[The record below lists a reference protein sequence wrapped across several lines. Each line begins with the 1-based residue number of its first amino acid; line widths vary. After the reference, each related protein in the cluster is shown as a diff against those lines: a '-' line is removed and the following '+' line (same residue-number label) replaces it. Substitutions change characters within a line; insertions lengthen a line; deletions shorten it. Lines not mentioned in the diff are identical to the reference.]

1 MPGQITILTLRERVI
16 TTSRVHYLP
25 QHSFADGIGVQPDL
39 NLGASLRVK
48 YQEEILMKTDE
59 LQHSSPSDLFLRGL
73 EGDQSIHEAGF
84 IPLQISIQSF
94 DLASSASAAFSP
106 EDLIETGTWEKYERR
121 VAALGRAHPR
131 GDPFAGFLSRL
142 AVDGWSTRNARQAD
156 RSALVRIAACV
167 VLELMPIYWRQVL
180 SKMEAG
186 TEREALLDDLRPKLS
201 GSVRQ
206 QMRDARRPLT
216 PEESDEL
223 KVAARFLIQV
233 PPDPFHTKAR
243 ERAESKDS
251 PSGNRRRQ
259 DRSTQTPLTALN
271 RHARRKQADVPD
283 YDWRSHFWTTAVLG
297 DPHLDLTRRAILA
310 TTIATGVRPAEFSDD
325 LGVNVQLVSEGGQ
338 DRLHF
343 EIHGAK
349 TTDQVH
355 EGLPGKGQS
364 IRTLEL
370 ECKTPETKWL
380 RDRLAD
386 QRFLR
391 LALSSPVHATTGIP
405 LHRSERHRRVSVSLG
420 KLVTRLGK
428 IAFPRLRHNLTP
440 YVFRHAFGADMKAS
454 DQFGPELIANAL
466 GHQSTRTQSSYGIT
480 SGARNLSLK
489 RVESIVR
496 ISAASPVRSREQHG
510 PRPDRLSE

>member
-1 MPGQITILTLRERVI
+1 
-16 TTSRVHYLP
+16 
-25 QHSFADGIGVQPDL
+25 
-39 NLGASLRVK
+39 
-48 YQEEILMKTDE
+48 MKIDE
-59 LQHSSPSDLFLRGL
+59 FQHSSPSDLFLRGL
-73 EGDQSIHEAGF
+73 EGDQSVHEAGL
-84 IPLQISIQSF
+84 IPFQTSIQSF
-94 DLASSASAAFSP
+94 DLASSASVAFSP

-156 RSALVRIAACV
+156 RSALVRIAARI
-167 VLELMPIYWRQVL
+167 VLDLMPIYWRQVL
-180 SKMEAG
+180 SKMEAW

-201 GSVRQ
+201 ASVRQ
-206 QMRDARRPLT
+206 QMKDARRPLT
-216 PEESDEL
+216 AEEGDEL
-223 KVAARFLIQV
+223 KAAAWFLIQV
-233 PPDPFHTKAR
+233 PPDPFHSKAR
-243 ERAESKDS
+243 ERESKHG

-259 DRSTQTPLTALN
+259 DRSAQTPLTALN
-271 RHARRKQADVPD
+271 RHARRKRTDVPD
-283 YDWRSHFWTTAVLG
+283 YDWRSHFWTTAVLR
-297 DPHLDLTRRAILA
+297 DPHLDPTRRAILA
-310 TTIATGVRPAEFSDD
+310 TMIATGARPAEFSDD
-325 LGVNVQLVSEGGQ
+325 LGVNVRLVSEGGR
-338 DRLHF
+338 DRLLF

-370 ECKTPETKWL
+370 ECKTPETRWL

-391 LALSSPVHATTGIP
+391 LELSSPVHATTGIP

-440 YVFRHAFGADMKAS
+440 YVFRHALGADMKAS
-454 DQFGPELIANAL
+454 DRFEPEAIAKAL
-466 GHQSTRTQSSYGIT
+466 GHQSARTQSSYGLT

-496 ISAASPVRSREQHG
+496 ISAASLVRSREQHG
-510 PRPDRLSE
+510 PRPDYLSELCHYGKQRGFGRKAGIRY